1 MQTPFN
7 VVFET
12 YLQKA
17 TSDSVPSEAET
28 LRNLLY
34 GSFMDPSAD
43 VKRYTEISDQERLIE
58 VLNEYLSD
66 YNTISKTP
74 MQLVLFLYAAEH
86 ICRISRVISQPYG
99 NALLVGVGGS
109 GRQSLSKL
117 ATHMAEYSLYQV
129 KGDAWRD
136 RKKKYKKKKNSGDD
150 DDDEKRYRTYSL

>member
-1 MQTPFN
+1 MKTPFDI
-7 VVFET
+7 VFES

-17 TSDSVPSEAET
+17 SDSTPTEAET
-28 LRNLLY
+28 LRNLMY

-43 VKRYTEISDQERLIE
+43 IKRYTEISDQEKLIE
-58 VLNEYLSD
+58 VLNEYLGD

-129 KGDAWRD
+129 HLSTIAKMRD
-136 RKKKYKKKKNSGDD
+136 NTQPFY
-150 DDDEKRYRTYSL
+150 T